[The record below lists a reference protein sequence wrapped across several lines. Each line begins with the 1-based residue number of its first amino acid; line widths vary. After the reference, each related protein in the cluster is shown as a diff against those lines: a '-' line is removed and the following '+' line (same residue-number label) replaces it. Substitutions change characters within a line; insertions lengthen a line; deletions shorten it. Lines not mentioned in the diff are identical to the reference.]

1 MSHDVQV
8 NSKLLKCIVCHK
20 QFARY
25 DQRGFRN
32 PGFTA
37 HQNRCIDRRY
47 QSKTKLK
54 PKLKPRPNLRT
65 LLPAPVRHSGSM
77 QRLAR
82 QSNPSYST
90 KSTLATAPIGS
101 TTSFDSRI
109 TTSAV
114 TNEFVFADIQCNY
127 CIPQFG
133 RHRISCLFAAKNM
146 NHRDS

>member
-37 HQNRCIDRRY
+37 HQNRCIERRY
-47 QSKTKLK
+47 QSKTK
-54 PKLKPRPNLRT
+54 PKLKPKPNLRT
-65 LLPAPVRHSGSM
+65 LLPASVRHNGSI
-77 QRLAR
+77 AR
-82 QSNPSYST
+82 QSNSSCST
-90 KSTLATAPIGS
+90 KPTPATAPIGS

-114 TNEFVFADIQCNY
+114 IDEFVSADIQCNY

-133 RHRISCLFAAKNM
+133 RHRVSCLFAAKN
-146 NHRDS
+146 NEP